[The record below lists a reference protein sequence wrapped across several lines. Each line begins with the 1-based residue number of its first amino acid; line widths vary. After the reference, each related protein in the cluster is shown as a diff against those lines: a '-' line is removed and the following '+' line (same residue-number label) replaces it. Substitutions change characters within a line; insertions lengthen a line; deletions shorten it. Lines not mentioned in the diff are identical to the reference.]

1 MEGIIMVGE
10 KNVLKLMC
18 YSRNTYYVWKRE
30 KRPIIELIDKY
41 FQDNE
46 ITEFLETGRISRLEN
61 NRDQEL
67 LNNEAS
73 KIYNH
78 FISVLYLKD
87 KSLLRLFL
95 VVINNANE
103 TSANLNLNFIDL
115 VFESEGSKKDKINL
129 LKEFNKTVQNNNI
142 LFFYSIKY
150 MFLNNFETISYSSNS
165 YEDLEYY
172 NYSFNITYF
181 QLILEIFYKKK
192 YMNLEE
198 HLEFKKHIINNKS
211 QSIKKP
217 TSKEDY
223 VYILNEDEPYPI
235 SIFEQEDDY
244 IKLIDE
250 EELSDL
256 EALFE
261 YIKYLKSLILEE
273 KSIKIDFEITPNE
286 FDINKIIP
294 KN

>member
-1 MEGIIMVGE
+1 MKENIKKILDISD
-10 KNVLKLMC
+10 K
-18 YSRNTYYVWKRE
+18 TYYNCKNQN
-30 KRPIIELIDKY
+30 RPIIELLHKY

-46 ITEFLETGRISRLEN
+46 ITEFLETGRISRLEDN
-61 NRDQEL
+61 KDQEL

-181 QLILEIFYKKK
+181 QLIL
-192 YMNLEE
+192 
-198 HLEFKKHIINNKS
+198 
-211 QSIKKP
+211 
-217 TSKEDY
+217 
-223 VYILNEDEPYPI
+223 
-235 SIFEQEDDY
+235 
-244 IKLIDE
+244 
-250 EELSDL
+250 
-256 EALFE
+256 
-261 YIKYLKSLILEE
+261 
-273 KSIKIDFEITPNE
+273 
-286 FDINKIIP
+286 
-294 KN
+294 

>member
-1 MEGIIMVGE
+1 MTQSEVMATLLEISE
-10 KNVLKLMC
+10 N
-18 YSRNTYYVWKRE
+18 SYYRWKKKDHIRLVNL
-30 KRPIIELIDKY
+30 IEKY
-41 FQDNE
+41 FTIKDLE
-46 ITEFLETGRISRLEN
+46 EFLETEKISRLEN

>member
-1 MEGIIMVGE
+1 MTQSEVMATLLEISE
-10 KNVLKLMC
+10 N
-18 YSRNTYYVWKRE
+18 SYYRWKKKDHIRLVNL
-30 KRPIIELIDKY
+30 IEKY
-41 FQDNE
+41 FTIKDLE
-46 ITEFLETGRISRLEN
+46 EFLETEKISRLEN

-235 SIFEQEDDY
+235 SIFEQVEGY
-244 IKLIDE
+244 INLFEE